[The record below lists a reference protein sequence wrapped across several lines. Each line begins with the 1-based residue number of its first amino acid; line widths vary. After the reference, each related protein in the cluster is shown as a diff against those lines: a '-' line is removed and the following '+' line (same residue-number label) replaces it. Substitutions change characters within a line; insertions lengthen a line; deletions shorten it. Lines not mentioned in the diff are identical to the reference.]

1 MTMEMKQLPQSIEC
15 HDTWFGFSTVGS
27 KLFTKDFKGSMTLV
41 IWSEYGAFLQVRR
54 FRKEEQL
61 CGGVSQVVLVVKNPP
76 ASAGDTRDVGL
87 IPGSGRSPRG
97 GHGNPTCLENL
108 MDTGAWQAA
117 VYEVAK
123 SWIKLKQLRTHTA
136 Q

>member
-1 MTMEMKQLPQSIEC
+1 MVWI
-15 HDTWFGFSTVGS
+15 FYGGS
-27 KLFTKDFKGSMTLV
+27 KLFKGSMTLV

-61 CGGVSQVVLVVKNPP
+61 CDGVSQVVLVVKNPP

-87 IPGSGRSPRG
+87 IPLLGRYPG
-97 GHGNPTCLENL
+97 VG
-108 MDTGAWQAA
+108 TG
-117 VYEVAK
+117 E
-123 SWIKLKQLRTHTA
+123 QL